1 MYKVKPT
8 KKQAKTM
15 DILQKNPGMAV
26 SKAMEAAGYSKA
38 TAHTPSNLT
47 KAKAVRSIAE
57 ASGVTIKQYM
67 MNIGDAM
74 IAEKQNQFTG
84 EVTPDYGVR
93 LSANKQAR
101 EFLQLEDKVVNNVDL
116 TQAINDNVDEIELQ
130 RLIFKKG

>member
-1 MYKVKPT
+1 
-8 KKQAKTM
+8 M
-15 DILQKNPGMAV
+15 DILQNNPGMAV

-47 KAKAVRSIAE
+47 KAKAVRTIAE
-57 ASGVTIKQYM
+57 ASGVTIEQYM
-67 MNIGDAM
+67 MNIGEAM

-84 EVTPDYGVR
+84 EITPDYGVR

-101 EFLQLEDKVVNNVDL
+101 EFLQLEDSSNNPSSNSDL
-116 TQAINDNVDEIELQ
+116 VKALNDNVDAVELQ